1 MSQSPYLQYQQQ
13 DSTQTLREAM
23 AEYHSYLR
31 AIGRKTLTDDKGGD
45 AVWLYHDATHA
56 IFGQDTTIEGEAALD
71 FWVLFGTTFSWAL
84 LMRYQQIPEV
94 KQLSRAVIQQLGM
107 FFIPTL
113 YWRNR
118 KALWG
123 VIRNTR
129 KMSKK
134 WPFELPNNLLDKRL
148 VDLRNEYGIRV
159 LTAKQRTPS
168 HATEFDYSI
177 VSNPS

>member
-1 MSQSPYLQYQQQ
+1 
-13 DSTQTLREAM
+13 
-23 AEYHSYLR
+23 
-31 AIGRKTLTDDKGGD
+31 
-45 AVWLYHDATHA
+45 
-56 IFGQDTTIEGEAALD
+56 
-71 FWVLFGTTFSWAL
+71 
-84 LMRYQQIPEV
+84 MRYQQIPEV